1 MKAVGV
7 IPGRWQSKRFP
18 GKILTPICGRPLIH
32 WVIENASKAQSLD
45 EVLVATDDVRI
56 AESVAS
62 TGVKAVM
69 TRADHPSGTDRVA
82 EAVEGISA
90 DIIVNIQGDE
100 PLIEPDL
107 IDKLVGVLAEND
119 WEMST
124 AVSPIR
130 DEEELENPG
139 VVKVVRREDGTALYF
154 SRSII
159 PHVRDHDSIPDGTL
173 HWRHL
178 GIYGYRRDFL
188 KRLVQSAPC
197 LLEEAEKLEQ
207 LRALYLGARIGI
219 VETKDKGI
227 GVDTPED
234 VAFVEQLIRAMKP

>member
-1 MKAVGV
+1 M
-7 IPGRWQSKRFP
+7 
-18 GKILTPICGRPLIH
+18 
-32 WVIENASKAQSLD
+32 
-45 EVLVATDDVRI
+45 
-56 AESVAS
+56 
-62 TGVKAVM
+62 
-69 TRADHPSGTDRVA
+69 
-82 EAVEGISA
+82 
-90 DIIVNIQGDE
+90 
-100 PLIEPDL
+100 
-107 IDKLVGVLAEND
+107 
-119 WEMST
+119 
-124 AVSPIR
+124 
-130 DEEELENPG
+130 
-139 VVKVVRREDGTALYF
+139 VRREDGTALYF

-234 VAFVEQLIRAMKP
+234 VAFVEQLIRAMRP